1 MTTQEFSGLRIPQIR
16 YWRELSILALM
27 VMELAWIVPW
37 YRSLTPATYAISMWR
52 VFFVLFGI
60 LIAAHLATRVTN
72 FLDLKLNVRR
82 GVSIILIVVSV
93 FIALGLLLPESGSQ
107 SFGGI
112 INQPFNAFSDVRGL
126 IPDEF
131 LVTLVV
137 LLVYWRGIALATKY
151 IDPMSVRGNFY
162 LGLGM
167 YTAFIFVNTIVTGE
181 TPGAML
187 YLFFVAG
194 LIALGSARIYSITQL
209 RGGASNPFDLRWFFG
224 IFVTTLVIVGLAG
237 FFAWLF
243 SDRTSIMGA
252 ISTVAM
258 GIFGV
263 LMLVLISPAIFIIER
278 LANAVPNSS
287 GAIENMI
294 NILEDLGNTFRG
306 IADNMLNSL
315 NIPGLQNWM
324 QLLKPVLLWGFVIGV
339 LVAILFTIS
348 RWIFEERKTIQ
359 DERESIVESG
369 DLIGLLSRAIRRRLD
384 EFGQSLR
391 GRTNLRSGQ
400 KWLAAAKIRRIY
412 TQLMDL
418 SSRLGETRPPAYTPL
433 EFLPN
438 LERLLPEGAADVRT
452 ITEAYLRIRYGELPE
467 TNQEISQVELSW
479 ERVKALG
486 KEKYSQM
493 SKEERGAISRR
504 I

>member
-1 MTTQEFSGLRIPQIR
+1 MTSQEFSDLRIPQIR
-16 YWRELSILALM
+16 YWRELSILGLM

-37 YRSLTPATYAISMWR
+37 YRSLTPATYAVSMWR

-60 LIAAHLATRVTN
+60 LIMAHLATRATN
-72 FLDLKLNVRR
+72 FLDLKLNIRR
-82 GVSIILIVVSV
+82 GVFIIFIIAAI
-93 FIALGLLLPESGSQ
+93 FIALRLLLPEPGSQ
-107 SFGGI
+107 SFGDV
-112 INQPFNAFSDVRGL
+112 INQPFRAFNDVRGL

-137 LLVYWRGIALATKY
+137 LLVCWRGIALATKY
-151 IDPMSVRGNFY
+151 VDPMSVRGNFY

-209 RGGASNPFDLRWFFG
+209 RGGVSNPFDLRWFLG

-237 FFAWLF
+237 FIAWLF

-252 ISTVAM
+252 ISTIAL

-263 LMLVLISPAIFIIER
+263 LMLIVISPAIFLIER
-278 LANAVPNSS
+278 LANVVPNAS
-287 GAIENMI
+287 GAVESMI
-294 NILEDLGNTFRG
+294 NILENLRNTFGG
-306 IADNMLNSL
+306 IADNLLNAF
-315 NIPGLQNWM
+315 NIPSLQNWI
-324 QLLKPVLLWGFVIGV
+324 QLLKPVLLWGIVFGVVII
-339 LVAILFTIS
+339 ILFTIS
-348 RWIFEERKTIQ
+348 RWILEERNALQ

-369 DLIGLLSRAIRRRLD
+369 DLIGLLRSAIRRRLD
-384 EFGQSLR
+384 EFSQSLR
-391 GRTNLRSGQ
+391 SRANLRSGQ

-412 TQLMDL
+412 AQLMDL
-418 SSRLGETRPPAYTPL
+418 SSRLGESRPPAYTPL
-433 EFLPN
+433 EFLPY
-438 LERLLPEGAADVRT
+438 LERLLPEGVDDVRL

-467 TNQEISQVELSW
+467 TNQEVKRVEEAW
-479 ERVKALG
+479 EKVNTLG

-493 SKEERGAISRR
+493 PKEERGAISKRN
-504 I
+504 